1 MTTKIENIKQFLDA
15 RLCGEQNWE
24 QLERNMYKYTDC
36 GMWIQRLTEKRV
48 DYESPHIEEF
58 CEAPKYDHVI
68 GIVVGSIVEG
78 SDVDCTPIE
87 LRFPFTMKEFS
98 DACDSIEGEADQ
110 IWHEWN
116 DEKDEISVDNKQ

>member
-1 MTTKIENIKQFLDA
+1 MKIVIDSIDEFLKE
-15 RLCGEQNWE
+15 RKCGDQNWQ

-36 GMWIQRLTEKRV
+36 GMWIQRLTEKRI

-78 SDVDCTPIE
+78 ADCDCTPVE
-87 LRFPFTMKEFS
+87 LRFPFTMDDYSK
-98 DACDSIEGEADQ
+98 ACDSIESEAHE
-110 IWHEWN
+110 IWREWN
-116 DEKDEISVDNKQ
+116 EC

>member
-1 MTTKIENIKQFLDA
+1 MKTNKIENIKQFLDA
-15 RLCGEQNWE
+15 RPCGEQAGGMPLTWE
-24 QLERNMYKYTDC
+24 QLERYLYTYTDC
-36 GMWIQRLTEKRV
+36 GMWIQRLTEKGV

-78 SDVDCTPIE
+78 SDVACTPIE

-98 DACDSIEGEADQ
+98 NACQSIEDESTL
-110 IWHEWN
+110 IWEEWN
-116 DEKDEISVDNKQ
+116 Y